1 MYFLRANIQIFLIN
15 IYLLRTHIEHFYLI
29 LRPYTKLKNYLLF
42 IMFEREK
49 HLTIREWSEED
60 RPREKMLRKGT
71 MALSDAELLAIMIGS
86 GSKNESAV
94 ELAKRIMAACHYNI
108 NELARLT
115 VPELCGKFKGIGEAK
130 AITIVAALELG
141 KRRKTKETTDKKKIG
156 SSIDLF
162 HLFEAS
168 VIDLDYEEFWIA
180 LLDGANKVIEVRKLT
195 QGGSSQTVVDIPML
209 LKLALDKKAA
219 CLAVAHNHPS
229 GQKFPSRED
238 ERVTRRVIAGCEAV
252 GIRFLDHIIIA
263 GGSYYSFCDEGK
275 V

>member
-1 MYFLRANIQIFLIN
+1 
-15 IYLLRTHIEHFYLI
+15 
-29 LRPYTKLKNYLLF
+29 
-42 IMFEREK
+42 MFEEGK

-60 RPREKMLRKGT
+60 RPREKMLKKGT
-71 MALSDAELLAIMIGS
+71 IALSDAELLAILIGS
-86 GSKNESAV
+86 GSKDESAV
-94 ELAKRIMAACHYNI
+94 ELAKRVMAACQHNI

-115 VPELCGKFKGIGEAK
+115 IPELCRQFKGIGEAK

-141 KRRKTKETTDKKKIG
+141 KRRKTKETLEKKKIG

-162 HLFEAS
+162 HLFEANM
-168 VIDLDYEEFWIA
+168 IDLNHEEFWIA
-180 LLDGANKVIEVRKLT
+180 LLDGANKVIEVQKLT

-209 LKLALDKKAA
+209 LKLALDKKST

-238 ERVTRRVIAGCEAV
+238 EKVTHRVRAGCEAV
-252 GIRFLDHIIIA
+252 GLRFLDHIIIA
-263 GGSYYSFCDEGK
+263 AGSYYSFCDEGK